1 VAKRLDQKSAVVTG
15 ATKGLGRSIASVFA
29 SEGARVL
36 VVGRDEQGGAKT
48 VNAIQ
53 EVGGSASFFKA
64 DVSCRQD
71 VEAMVSAAADRQ
83 GGIDILC
90 SNAGIFPS
98 ARIDE
103 MTEQEWDTV
112 HAVNLKGTFFAVQAC
127 LPHMKKRKAG
137 RIVLT
142 SSITGPIT
150 GYPGWAHYGATK
162 AGMLGFMRTVA
173 IELAKDNITVNAV
186 MPGNIMTEG
195 LDDVGDDYL
204 ERMKQCIPMARLGD
218 PEDIGYAALFL
229 ASSEAKYITG
239 QTLVVD
245 GGQTLPESIDAVS

>member
-1 VAKRLDQKSAVVTG
+1 MAKRLDQKSAIVTG
-15 ATKGLGRSIASVFA
+15 ATKGLGRGIATVFA
-29 SEGARVL
+29 SEGASVL
-36 VVGRDEQGGAKT
+36 VVGRDEQGGEKT
-48 VNAIQ
+48 VKTIK
-53 EVGGSASFFKA
+53 ESGGTASFFKA
-64 DVSCRQD
+64 DVTNKKD
-71 VEAMVSAAADRQ
+71 VESMAKAAADSH

-98 ARIDE
+98 ARIDQ
-103 MTEQEWDTV
+103 MTEQEWDNV
-112 HAVNLKGTFFAVQAC
+112 NSVNLKGTFFAVQAC

-142 SSITGPIT
+142 SSITGPMT

-173 IELAKDNITVNAV
+173 IELAKDHITVNAV

-195 LDDVGDDYL
+195 LDDIGEDYI

>member
-1 VAKRLDQKSAVVTG
+1 MSKRLDQKSAIVTG
-15 ATKGLGRSIASVFA
+15 ATRGLGRSIASVFA

-36 VVGRDEQGGAKT
+36 VVGRDESSGGRT
-48 VNAIQ
+48 VAAIEQ
-53 EVGGSASFFKA
+53 AGGTASFFKA
-64 DVSCRQD
+64 DVSIGGD
-71 VEAMVSAAADRQ
+71 IEAMVQAAVDRY

-98 ARIDE
+98 ARLED
-103 MTEQEWDTV
+103 MSEQDWDTV
-112 HAVNLKGTFFAVQAC
+112 NSVNLKGTFLVVKAC
-127 LPHMKKRKAG
+127 LGHMKKRGAG

-162 AGMLGFMRTVA
+162 AGMLGFMRTAA
-173 IELAKDNITVNAV
+173 IELARYNITINAI

-195 LDDVGDDYL
+195 LDDVGEEYL
-204 ERMKQCIPMARLGD
+204 RRMEQSIPMARLGD

-229 ASSEAKYITG
+229 ASGEAKYITG